1 MQKGRIYRRGRSW
14 ILGYSVREFQPDG
27 KTAWVNRSKKLAP
40 VCDDYRT
47 EASVRHLAMEVLGPV
62 NTKTARPESTD
73 TVEHYLEHVYLPYC
87 KANLKPST
95 HAGYTFLF
103 KMIKPH
109 LGHYRLRDFGAVEGE
124 RLLNDFAN
132 EKRRAHTMLKNM
144 KGFLSGAFRY
154 AVRTGTIRFNPMRE
168 TMLPKNGKPMQTQ
181 VPYTLKQI
189 QEMVKVLEE
198 PARTAVFVAA
208 LTGLRM
214 SEIRGLKWEDYDGE
228 VIHVRRAVWRTHVG
242 TTKTPG
248 SAGGIPVIPVL
259 ADALELFRKVSPGP
273 YIFQGKT
280 GKPMVLANVAT
291 RQIVGKV
298 AGWHGWPGFRR
309 GIATTLYELGVPDKV
324 IQEILRHSDVAVT
337 MKHYVKTNM
346 KQSKAAMRKLSTAFE
361 RTGKRTGNRT
371 H

>member
-47 EASVRHLAMEVLGPV
+47 EASVRHLAMEILGPV

-87 KANLKPST
+87 KVLKPST
-95 HAGYTFLF
+95 HAGYTYLF
-103 KMIKPH
+103 KMLKPH

-132 EKRRAHTMLKNM
+132 EKQRAHTTLKNM

-154 AVRTGTIRFNPMRE
+154 AVRTGTIKFNPMRE
-168 TMLPKNGKPMQTQ
+168 TMLPKNGKPMETED
-181 VPYTLKQI
+181 PYTLKEIRSMAKILGQPA
-189 QEMVKVLEE
+189 KAAVL
-198 PARTAVFVAA
+198 VAA
-208 LTGLRM
+208 FTGMRM
-214 SEIRGLKWEDYDGE
+214 SEIRGLRWDDYDGD

-242 TTKTPG
+242 ETKTPG
-248 SAGGIPVIPVL
+248 SAKEIPVIPQL
-259 ADALELFRKVSPGP
+259 AEALEEFRPISPGP
-273 YIFQGKT
+273 YIFTGKT
-280 GKPMVLANVAT
+280 GKPLILANVAT
-291 RQIVGKV
+291 RDIRPKI
-298 AGWHGWPGFRR
+298 AGWHGWHGFRH
-309 GIATTLYELGVPDKV
+309 GIATTLYDLRVPDKV
-324 IQEILRHSDVAVT
+324 IQEIMRHSDVAVT
-337 MKHYVKTNM
+337 MKHYVKTNK
-346 KQSKAAMRKLSTAFE
+346 KQSKAAMKKLSKAFE
-361 RTGKRTGNRT
+361 RTGKRTGNGT